1 MWLASGWR
9 VAGEWLVSG
18 WRVAGDGVKLT
29 TSMRVQE
36 VVMVVLVV
44 EEVKVAVMA
53 GPVVTVTMAVMAEAV
68 MWEGARRQPQ
78 QADRADRG
86 AVADDGG
93 EGSSWDRCD
102 RCMAVLPAPR
112 PAGQRAAGGW
122 SRPCTTVGLCHLA
135 SRGCPSTLHTQ

>member
-9 VAGEWLVSG
+9 VAGECLVSG

-53 GPVVTVTMAVMAEAV
+53 GAVVTVTMAVMAEAV
-68 MWEGARRQPQ
+68 VWESARRQLQ
-78 QADRADRG
+78 
-86 AVADDGG
+86 
-93 EGSSWDRCD
+93 
-102 RCMAVLPAPR
+102 
-112 PAGQRAAGGW
+112 
-122 SRPCTTVGLCHLA
+122 
-135 SRGCPSTLHTQ
+135 